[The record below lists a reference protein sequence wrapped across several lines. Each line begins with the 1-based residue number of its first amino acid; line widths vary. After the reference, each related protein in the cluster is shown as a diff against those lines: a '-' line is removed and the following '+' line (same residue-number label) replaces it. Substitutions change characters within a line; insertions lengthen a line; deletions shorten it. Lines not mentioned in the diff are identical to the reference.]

1 MDGIQHDAGLYDH
14 TGLYDHPGLY
24 DHTGLYDHSGLYDH
38 TARYEHGWG
47 APEPGVAQN
56 DWDPVEEL
64 AQMLS
69 APTGV
74 SASAAPTLLDV
85 PTQRRGSRRRPRQ
98 EPHLLDG
105 GRRVTHITFLIAAVS
120 LCAVCMLTWSV
131 CYSYGQLRGIA
142 SGVLPAG
149 LAQYWPLTVYG
160 PWFVAALSVLRA
172 TAQRRSA
179 RRSWCVVL
187 AASVLAVALCASH
200 SSHALLS
207 LVIFGIPP
215 VTALVCFWEL
225 VGQISAKGRPRHA
238 THTEAAGAT
247 P

>member
-1 MDGIQHDAGLYDH
+1 MDRIHQDAGLYDH
-14 TGLYDHPGLY
+14 TDTGLY
-24 DHTGLYDHSGLYDH
+24 DHT
-38 TARYEHGWG
+38 WG
-47 APEPGVAQN
+47 VPEPGIAQN

-69 APTGV
+69 TPTVAHPAP
-74 SASAAPTLLDV
+74 AAPPTV
-85 PTQRRGSRRRPRQ
+85 PSPRRGGRRRLRQ
-98 EPHLLDG
+98 DSHLLDG
-105 GRRVTHITFLIAAVS
+105 GRRVTHITLLIATVS
-120 LCAVCMLTWSV
+120 LCAVGILGWSV

-142 SGVLPAG
+142 CSVLPVQVAR
-149 LAQYWPLTVYG
+149 YWPLTVYG

-179 RRSWCVVL
+179 RRSWGIVL
-187 AASVLAVALCASH
+187 ASSAMAVALCVSH

-225 VGQISAKGRPRHA
+225 VGQLPAKSRARHA
-238 THTEAAGAT
+238 THADR
-247 P
+247 PRSRP

>member
-1 MDGIQHDAGLYDH
+1 MDRIHYDTGLYDH
-14 TGLYDHPGLY
+14 TW
-24 DHTGLYDHSGLYDH
+24 SI
-38 TARYEHGWG
+38 
-47 APEPGVAQN
+47 PEPDIEPT

-64 AQMLS
+64 AQILS
-69 APTGV
+69 TPNVANPAPV
-74 SASAAPTLLDV
+74 VPPAV

-98 EPHLLDG
+98 DHLLDG
-105 GRRVTHITFLIAAVS
+105 GRRVTHITLLIATVS
-120 LCAVCMLTWSV
+120 LCAVCMLGWSV

-142 SGVLPAG
+142 CSVLPPR
-149 LAQYWPLTVYG
+149 LAQYWPMTVYG

-179 RRSWCVVL
+179 RRSWGIVV
-187 AASVLAVALCASH
+187 AASAMAVALCVSH

-207 LVIFGIPP
+207 LVIVGIPP

-225 VGQISAKGRPRHA
+225 VGQLPPRSRPRHA
-238 THTEAAGAT
+238 TRSDPPADI

>member
-1 MDGIQHDAGLYDH
+1 MDGIQHDSGPGLYDH
-14 TGLYDHPGLY
+14 PGFYDHPGLY
-24 DHTGLYDHSGLYDH
+24 DH
-38 TARYEHGWG
+38 AWG
-47 APEPGVAQN
+47 APEPDVAAN

-64 AQMLS
+64 AQILS
-69 APTGV
+69 APTV
-74 SASAAPTLLDV
+74 AAAPTLLDV
-85 PTQRRGSRRRPRQ
+85 PTQRRGSRRRVRHRVRHDS
-98 EPHLLDG
+98 HLLDG
-105 GRRVTHITFLIAAVS
+105 GRSVTHITLLIATVS
-120 LCAVCMLTWSV
+120 LCAVSMLAWSL
-131 CYSYGQLRGIA
+131 CYSYAQLRGIA
-142 SGVLPAG
+142 SSVLPGG

-187 AASVLAVALCASH
+187 AASVVAVALCISH

-225 VGQISAKGRPRHA
+225 VGQISTKNAPRHA
-238 THTEAAGAT
+238 TPSASAGTA

>member
-1 MDGIQHDAGLYDH
+1 MD
-14 TGLYDHPGLY
+14 TW
-24 DHTGLYDHSGLYDH
+24 SV
-38 TARYEHGWG
+38 
-47 APEPGVAQN
+47 PEPDIASN

-64 AQMLS
+64 AQILS
-69 APTGV
+69 APTSV
-74 SASAAPTLLDV
+74 SPVTTPLDI
-85 PTQRRGSRRRPRQ
+85 PSPRRSSRRRLRQ
-98 EPHLLDG
+98 ESHLLDG
-105 GRRVTHITFLIAAVS
+105 GRRVTHITLLIATVS
-120 LCAVCMLTWSV
+120 LCAVCMLGWSV

-142 SGVLPAG
+142 SSVLPTR
-149 LAQYWPLTVYG
+149 LAQCWPLMVYG
-160 PWFVAALSVLRA
+160 PWFVAALSVVRA

-187 AASVLAVALCASH
+187 AASAMAVALCVSH

-225 VGQISAKGRPRHA
+225 VGQISTRSRPRHA
-238 THTEAAGAT
+238 DHNDPPNSA

>member
-1 MDGIQHDAGLYDH
+1 MDGIQHETGLYDN

-24 DHTGLYDHSGLYDH
+24 DHSGLYEHAGLYDHS
-38 TARYEHGWG
+38 WG
-47 APEPGVAQN
+47 APEPDVAPN

-69 APTGV
+69 APAGV
-74 SASAAPTLLDV
+74 SAATTLLDV
-85 PTQRRGSRRRPRQ
+85 PAPRRSSRRRVRQ
-98 EPHLLDG
+98 DSHLLDG
-105 GRRVTHITFLIAAVS
+105 GRRVTHITLLIVAVS
-120 LCAVCMLTWSV
+120 VCAVCMLAWSV

-142 SGVLPAG
+142 SSVLPVR
-149 LAQYWPLTVYG
+149 LALYWPLTVYG

-187 AASVLAVALCASH
+187 AASLMAVALCVSH

-225 VGQISAKGRPRHA
+225 VGQISTKTRPRHA
-238 THTEAAGAT
+238 SHGEPSGAKA
-247 P
+247 

>member
-1 MDGIQHDAGLYDH
+1 MDGIQHDSGPGLYDH
-14 TGLYDHPGLY
+14 TGFYDHPGLY
-24 DHTGLYDHSGLYDH
+24 DH
-38 TARYEHGWG
+38 AWG
-47 APEPGVAQN
+47 APEPDVASS

-64 AQMLS
+64 AQILS
-69 APTGV
+69 APTG
-74 SASAAPTLLDV
+74 AATAPTLLDV
-85 PTQRRGSRRRPRQ
+85 PAQRRGSRRRVRHRVRHDS
-98 EPHLLDG
+98 HLLDG
-105 GRRVTHITFLIAAVS
+105 GRSVTHITLLIAMVS
-120 LCAVCMLTWSV
+120 LCAVSMLAWSL
-131 CYSYGQLRGIA
+131 CYSYAQLRGIA
-142 SGVLPAG
+142 SSVLPGG
-149 LAQYWPLTVYG
+149 LARYWPLTVYG

-187 AASVLAVALCASH
+187 AASVVAVALCVSH

-225 VGQISAKGRPRHA
+225 VGQISTKSRPRHA
-238 THTEAAGAT
+238 TPAASASST

>member
-1 MDGIQHDAGLYDH
+1 MDGIQHDSGPGLYDH
-14 TGLYDHPGLY
+14 PGFYDHPGLY
-24 DHTGLYDHSGLYDH
+24 DH
-38 TARYEHGWG
+38 AWG
-47 APEPGVAQN
+47 APEPDVAAN

-64 AQMLS
+64 AQILS
-69 APTGV
+69 AP
-74 SASAAPTLLDV
+74 SAATAPTLLDV
-85 PTQRRGSRRRPRQ
+85 PAQRRGSRRRVRHRVRHDS
-98 EPHLLDG
+98 HLLDG
-105 GRRVTHITFLIAAVS
+105 GRSVTHITLLIATVS
-120 LCAVCMLTWSV
+120 LCAVSMLAWSL
-131 CYSYGQLRGIA
+131 CYSYAQLRGIA
-142 SGVLPAG
+142 SSVLPGG
-149 LAQYWPLTVYG
+149 LARYWPLTVYG

-187 AASVLAVALCASH
+187 AASVVAVALCVSH

-225 VGQISAKGRPRHA
+225 VGQISTKSGPRHA
-238 THTEAAGAT
+238 TPAGSAGTTT

>member
-1 MDGIQHDAGLYDH
+1 MDGIQHDPGPGLYDH
-14 TGLYDHPGLY
+14 TGFYDHPGLY
-24 DHTGLYDHSGLYDH
+24 DHT
-38 TARYEHGWG
+38 WG
-47 APEPGVAQN
+47 VPESGVAAN

-64 AQMLS
+64 AQILS

-74 SASAAPTLLDV
+74 AAAPTLVDV
-85 PTQRRGSRRRPRQ
+85 PAQRRASRRRVRHDS
-98 EPHLLDG
+98 HLLDG
-105 GRRVTHITFLIAAVS
+105 GRSVTHITLLIAAVS
-120 LCAVCMLTWSV
+120 VCAVSMLAWSV
-131 CYSYGQLRGIA
+131 CYSYAQLRGIA
-142 SGVLPAG
+142 SSVLPGG

-187 AASVLAVALCASH
+187 VASVVAVGLCVSH

-225 VGQISAKGRPRHA
+225 VGQISTRGRPRHA
-238 THTEAAGAT
+238 VPAESASAAS
-247 P
+247 

>member
-1 MDGIQHDAGLYDH
+1 MDGIQHDTGLYDPTGLYDH
-14 TGLYDHPGLY
+14 TGRYDHGGLYEHPGLY
-24 DHTGLYDHSGLYDH
+24 DH
-38 TARYEHGWG
+38 AWG
-47 APEPGVAQN
+47 APEPDVTPS

-64 AQMLS
+64 AQILS

-74 SASAAPTLLDV
+74 TAATTLLDV
-85 PTQRRGSRRRPRQ
+85 PARRRSNRRRVRHDS
-98 EPHLLDG
+98 HLLDG
-105 GRRVTHITFLIAAVS
+105 GRRVTHITLLIAAVS
-120 LCAVCMLTWSV
+120 LCAVSMLGWSV

-142 SGVLPAG
+142 SSILPPG

-160 PWFVAALSVLRA
+160 PWFVAALSVVRA

-187 AASVLAVALCASH
+187 AASVMAVVLCVSH
-200 SSHALLS
+200 SAHALIS

-225 VGQISAKGRPRHA
+225 VGQISAKSRPRHA
-238 THTEAAGAT
+238 TQTEPSSAPT

>member
-1 MDGIQHDAGLYDH
+1 MDGIQHDSGPGLYDH
-14 TGLYDHPGLY
+14 TGFYDHPGLY
-24 DHTGLYDHSGLYDH
+24 DH
-38 TARYEHGWG
+38 AWG
-47 APEPGVAQN
+47 VPEPDVVQN

-64 AQMLS
+64 AQILS
-69 APTGV
+69 APTV
-74 SASAAPTLLDV
+74 AAAPTLVDV
-85 PTQRRGSRRRPRQ
+85 PTQRRGSRRRVRQ
-98 EPHLLDG
+98 DSHLLDG
-105 GRRVTHITFLIAAVS
+105 GRSVTHITLLIAAVS
-120 LCAVCMLTWSV
+120 FCAVAMLAWSV
-131 CYSYGQLRGIA
+131 CYSYAQLRGIA
-142 SGVLPAG
+142 SSVLPGG
-149 LAQYWPLTVYG
+149 LARYWPLTVYG

-187 AASVLAVALCASH
+187 AASVVAVALCISH

-225 VGQISAKGRPRHA
+225 VGQISTRGRPRHA
-238 THTEAAGAT
+238 TPAKPASAT

>member
-1 MDGIQHDAGLYDH
+1 MDTWNIPEQDI
-14 TGLYDHPGLY
+14 
-24 DHTGLYDHSGLYDH
+24 
-38 TARYEHGWG
+38 
-47 APEPGVAQN
+47 APN

-64 AQMLS
+64 AQILS
-69 APTGV
+69 TPTSV
-74 SASAAPTLLDV
+74 SPVTTPLDL
-85 PTQRRGSRRRPRQ
+85 PHPRRVSRRRLRQ
-98 EPHLLDG
+98 DHLLDG
-105 GRRVTHITFLIAAVS
+105 GRRVTHITVLIATVS
-120 LCAVCMLTWSV
+120 VCAVCMLGWSV
-131 CYSYGQLRGIA
+131 CYSYGQLREIA
-142 SGVLPAG
+142 SSVLPSG
-149 LAQYWPLTVYG
+149 LAQCWPLTVYG

-187 AASVLAVALCASH
+187 AASAMAVALCVSH

-225 VGQISAKGRPRHA
+225 VGQISARSRPRHA
-238 THTEAAGAT
+238 THSEPPDST

>member
-1 MDGIQHDAGLYDH
+1 MDTWSVPESHI
-14 TGLYDHPGLY
+14 
-24 DHTGLYDHSGLYDH
+24 
-38 TARYEHGWG
+38 
-47 APEPGVAQN
+47 APN

-64 AQMLS
+64 AQIL
-69 APTGV
+69 ATPTSV
-74 SASAAPTLLDV
+74 RPVATPLV
-85 PTQRRGSRRRPRQ
+85 PPPRRSGRRRLRQ
-98 EPHLLDG
+98 ESHLLDG
-105 GRRVTHITFLIAAVS
+105 GRRVTHITLLIATVS
-120 LCAVCMLTWSV
+120 LCAVCMLAWSV
-131 CYSYGQLRGIA
+131 CYSYGQLREIA
-142 SGVLPAG
+142 SSVLPAR

-179 RRSWCVVL
+179 WRSWCIVL
-187 AASVLAVALCASH
+187 AASAMAVALCVSH

-225 VGQISAKGRPRHA
+225 VGQIAARSRPRHA
-238 THTEAAGAT
+238 THNVPPKPT

>member
-1 MDGIQHDAGLYDH
+1 MDGIQHDSGPGLYDH
-14 TGLYDHPGLY
+14 TGFYDHPGLY
-24 DHTGLYDHSGLYDH
+24 DH
-38 TARYEHGWG
+38 AWG
-47 APEPGVAQN
+47 APEPDVAPS

-64 AQMLS
+64 AQILS

-74 SASAAPTLLDV
+74 TTAPTLLDV
-85 PTQRRGSRRRPRQ
+85 PAQRRGSRRRVRHRVRHDS
-98 EPHLLDG
+98 HLLDG
-105 GRRVTHITFLIAAVS
+105 GRSVTHITLLIATVS
-120 LCAVCMLTWSV
+120 LCAVSMLAWSL
-131 CYSYGQLRGIA
+131 CYSYAQLRGIA
-142 SGVLPAG
+142 SSVLPGG

-187 AASVLAVALCASH
+187 AASVVAVALCISH

-225 VGQISAKGRPRHA
+225 VGQISTKNGPRHA
-238 THTEAAGAT
+238 TPAASASTT